1 MKTASKGSTIDWAS
15 WMWSALTGMTW
26 SPQLPLSRRPLAF
39 IVSTCSG
46 HWSMSVTSWPAF
58 VRSPPTMDPMAPAP
72 TIPIL
77 ISAPAGR

>member
-26 SPQLPLSRRPLAF
+26 SPQLPLSRRPLAL

-46 HWSMSVTSWPAF
+46 HCSMSVTSWPAF